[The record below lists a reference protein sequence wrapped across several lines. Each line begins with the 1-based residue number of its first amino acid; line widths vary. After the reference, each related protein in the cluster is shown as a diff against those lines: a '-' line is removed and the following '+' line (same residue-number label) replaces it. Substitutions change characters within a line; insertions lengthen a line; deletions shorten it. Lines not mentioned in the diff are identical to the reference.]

1 ERALAQ
7 DDLLQ
12 RLARDVLHHDEEDVV
27 LLFRREHGDDVRM
40 TERGKK
46 ARLLQHLR
54 EIEVLLVRNLDG
66 DLLVNP
72 GVFGEK
78 KAAEAAAAEGRKDS
92 ILPDRLTLQEHGRII
107 PV

>member
-1 ERALAQ
+1 
-7 DDLLQ
+7 
-12 RLARDVLHHDEEDVV
+12 
-27 LLFRREHGDDVRM
+27 M

-72 GVFGEK
+72 GVFGEEDAPK
-78 KAAEAAAAEGRKDS
+78 AAAAERRKDS
-92 ILPDRLTLQEHGRII
+92 ILPDSLTLQEHGRII

>member
-1 ERALAQ
+1 
-7 DDLLQ
+7 
-12 RLARDVLHHDEEDVV
+12 
-27 LLFRREHGDDVRM
+27 M
-40 TERGKK
+40 TERGEK

-72 GVFGEK
+72 GVFGEEN
-78 KAAEAAAAEGRKDS
+78 AAEAAAAEGRKVS